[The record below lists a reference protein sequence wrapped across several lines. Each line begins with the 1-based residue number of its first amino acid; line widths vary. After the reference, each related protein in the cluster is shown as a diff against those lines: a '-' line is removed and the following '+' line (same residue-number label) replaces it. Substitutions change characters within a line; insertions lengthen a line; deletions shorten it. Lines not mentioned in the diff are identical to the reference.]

1 MSNFGH
7 VLQGSGCSVCTS
19 TSTWAISKVLAHEDA
34 WFHFLFPVWW
44 FTSWL
49 LCCSRAAFG
58 SHSKYHFFFKRM
70 GKKKGKRNPLFLS
83 SPEQTLSGLLGRV
96 MCLWWIFFFHFRNSE
111 TSRVCSKKDNHPTHE
126 MLMSKMSRA
135 IFTVR
140 GRLIREPI
148 PLTSRARWPAPAF
161 CLRHATLIA
170 LACIYSRSNYFG
182 PLVDKDKWGD

>member
-70 GKKKGKRNPLFLS
+70 GKKKEKEIPFSFHPL
-83 SPEQTLSGLLGRV
+83 
-96 MCLWWIFFFHFRNSE
+96 
-111 TSRVCSKKDNHPTHE
+111 SKH
-126 MLMSKMSRA
+126 SRA
-135 IFTVR
+135 CLGESCVFDEYFFSILETLKHPVFARKRIITQPMKCWWAKWAELYLPCGGGSLESQSRWRAVR
-140 GRLIREPI
+140 GGQHLPSAWGM
-148 PLTSRARWPAPAF
+148 PLLLRSLVFTRAQII
-161 CLRHATLIA
+161 L
-170 LACIYSRSNYFG
+170 G
-182 PLVDKDKWGD
+182 P